1 MASTVKHAS
10 GSWSSFWQPHAWTQS
25 SRTTQSVPERVWCR
39 AVSANPSP
47 RLLTMYLP
55 QRVRSPD
62 CGRHGPCVPVQ
73 RPQRCTRRARIN
85 SAKSLCVA
93 IVMINCNCCHRMHEH
108 TLAAAH
114 VCQCHQGS
122 WWSHHVCTSLNL
134 WGRHQTHQPA
144 RRSGWRTQHHT
155 LPHAGG
161 AKVFVSRLA
170 PWTAQPQRKT
180 TSSIVSGCSM
190 LRAMARCAL

>member
-1 MASTVKHAS
+1 MASTVKHGLGVVELVLAATCMDTKFAHHTVGS
-10 GSWSSFWQPHAWTQS
+10 GARLLPCCFSQSFS
-25 SRTTQSVPERVWCR
+25 E
-39 AVSANPSP
+39 SP
-47 RLLTMYLP
+47 RRAFSRLRKTRPLRPRTDTSTMYPSGKVL
-55 QRVRSPD
+55 
-62 CGRHGPCVPVQ
+62 
-73 RPQRCTRRARIN
+73 A
-85 SAKSLCVA
+85 AKSLCVA

-144 RRSGWRTQHHT
+144 RRSGWRTKHHT

-161 AKVFVSRLA
+161 AKVLVSRLA